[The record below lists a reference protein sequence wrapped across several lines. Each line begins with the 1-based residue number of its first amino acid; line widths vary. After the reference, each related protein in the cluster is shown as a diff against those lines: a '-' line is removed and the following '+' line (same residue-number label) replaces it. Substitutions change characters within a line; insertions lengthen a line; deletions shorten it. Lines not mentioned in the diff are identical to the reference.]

1 MVLKAKFVYT
11 GIRVK
16 DLKESVDFYTKVLGM
31 KVASRSKIP
40 IAKGEVVNL
49 ESEGQGFYLELNYYE
64 GGSKYST
71 RYRSGEELDHLAFQV
86 ENIDK
91 FEEAARKLGY
101 PVVAEMK
108 TEKSRWLYIKDPN
121 GIWIEI
127 LQ

>member
-1 MVLKAKFVYT
+1 MKAKFVYT

-16 DLKESVDFYTKVLGM
+16 DLKESLDFYTKVLGM
-31 KVASRSKIP
+31 RVASRSKIP
-40 IAKGEVVNL
+40 VAKGEVVNL
-49 ESEGQGFYLELNYYE
+49 ESEGQGFYLELNHYE
-64 GGSKYST
+64 DESKYNT

-86 ENIDK
+86 EDIEK
-91 FEEAARKLGY
+91 FEVAAKKLGY

-108 TEKSRWLYIKDPN
+108 TDKSRWVYIEDPN